1 MATVDEFSRLVFGIY
16 AAAVTP
22 EDWHAALDDV
32 RRAIGGT
39 VGTLSQATDG
49 VWAIRATT
57 APADVGDAYADHYYR
72 LDYVLAGAATGPV
85 GAVRTGTELIAPQ
98 TDTEFYNDWMRP
110 NDIGDGLFAR
120 LTSGRRLSC
129 LIVAS
134 PARTEPFDTPERVK
148 LMGGLVQHLQ
158 QALRTQ
164 NTLEALSDR
173 AVETAG
179 ALESVRHG
187 VVVLAR
193 DGLVVNYNSAAE
205 RIFRTRDGLMTRSG
219 RLAGNAAHFDRE
231 LSLAIDNAL
240 TGTHSTIRTGSSLTC
255 PRPSGKRPYVIHVS
269 PSHRRNADEPLR
281 RPMALALIIDPEDEP
296 EPDHRLLQRLYHLT
310 RAEADIAIRVL
321 HGAGLKEISEQLS
334 ISLPTV
340 RTHLQH
346 IFDKTDT
353 HRQAELVRLL
363 LALSP

>member
-1 MATVDEFSRLVFGIY
+1 MVTVDEFSRLVSGIY
-16 AAAVTP
+16 AAAVSP
-22 EDWHAALDDV
+22 EDWQAAIRDIH
-32 RRAIGGT
+32 RALGGT
-39 VGTLSQATDG
+39 GGSLL
-49 VWAIRATT
+49 
-57 APADVGDAYADHYYR
+57 VGDPRGMSFQNSTLPAAVLESYVAEGYYR
-72 LDYVLAGAATGPV
+72 LDYVLAAIEQGPV
-85 GAVRTGTELIAPQ
+85 GVVRTGPEVVVANRDP
-98 TDTEFYNDWMRP
+98 DFYVGWMRP
-110 NDIGDGLFAR
+110 NELEDGLFV
-120 LTSGRRLSC
+120 RLSDGPRSSH
-129 LIVAS
+129 LLVLS
-134 PARTEPFDTPERVK
+134 PTSPFGTPERVK
-148 LMGGLVQHLQ
+148 LMSGLVEHLR

-164 NTLEALSDR
+164 GRLEALSDR